1 MNIRLMTFA
10 GLILLWLSGSIGLF
24 TQAAHAHEGMIDI
37 QRHAN
42 DSQSLGHFLHLLQD
56 ESGQLSQAQIA
67 TLDAKGAMHHPKVKV
82 PSLGFQPGATWARFD
97 LRNASSAPQTRWLF
111 FNWSF
116 LQHYNLYLTGADG
129 ETRLMRSGS
138 SVSIEQRPL
147 ASRYVLF
154 PLELRA
160 GETVRAYLQI
170 AGKASHVIDMQI
182 WSPAAF
188 LDHMTWF
195 MTWKYLALGF
205 TLIIMV
211 FSGLVWQLHRRPGL
225 LALIPVHVFIVLI
238 LLGIDGFH
246 VNWMPAGEENW
257 AGLLINFSAM
267 LALFFYTQ
275 FLRSF
280 LNLNLSMPRLDR
292 ALNLSAWLLLIGVGV
307 FFFLRQ
313 NLPTFAATFIMLI
326 LLSLVALYA
335 AWKGGTKER
344 GFLAAW
350 GMLLFGFML
359 RTVQVFGWLP
369 DTSFI
374 GNLPFLG
381 FIASVLLLTSTLMRD
396 IKDTR
401 QSNELNQQ
409 LLIRHQQG
417 EQARLS
423 RAVEERTA
431 ELRQALANVE
441 QASRAKTT
449 FLSSMSHELRT
460 PLHTVLGFSAQAK
473 QKASDEIRPQLE
485 IIERNGRQL
494 LRLIDD
500 LLCFSRDETATLQLQ
515 LEPVR
520 LALFVDHLRQQGNR
534 MAMESGNRFLLECS
548 PSLPGDLAMDEA
560 RLMQVLL
567 NLISNACKYT
577 QQGQVR
583 LQIVAMPDA
592 AMSDAAGEAA
602 QNRWKLQFEVTDNG
616 PGIDPADQERIFQP
630 FVRLLDGAA
639 RPGMGLGLG
648 IARQWVHAMGGELHL
663 DSVPGQGS
671 RFRFT
676 LVLRQTDAH
685 PQAQPE
691 LLDQT
696 SLQDDGSA
704 IPVEEATRQGLQA
717 AFLQEMRDMLQDGRL
732 PALQRKAQLLMP
744 EHPQCAQFLLNI
756 QTLCSQVDLPGL
768 EQLLQQNCRG
778 AS

>member
-1 MNIRLMTFA
+1 MSIRLMTFA
-10 GLILLWLSGSIGLF
+10 GLILLLLSGSVGLF
-24 TQAAHAHEGMIDI
+24 TQVAHAHEGMIDI
-37 QRHAN
+37 QRHAD
-42 DSQSLGHFLHLLQD
+42 DSQSLGQFLHLYQD
-56 ESGQLSQAQIA
+56 HSGQLTQAQIA
-67 TLDAKGAMHHPKVKV
+67 GLDAEEGMQHSTVNV
-82 PSLGFQPGATWARFD
+82 LSLGFQAGATWVRFD
-97 LRNASSAPQTRWLF
+97 LHNASSAAQTRWLLL
-111 FNWSF
+111 NWPF

-138 SVSIEQRPL
+138 NVSIEQRPL
-147 ASRYVLF
+147 ASRYALF
-154 PLELRA
+154 PVELAA

-170 AGKASHVIDMQI
+170 AGKASHVINLQI

-195 MTWKYLALGF
+195 KTWKYLALGF
-205 TLIIMV
+205 TMIILV
-211 FSGLVWQLHRRPGL
+211 FSGLVWQLHRQPGL
-225 LALIPVHVFIVLI
+225 LALIPGHAITVLI
-238 LLGIDGFH
+238 VLGIDGFH
-246 VNWMPAGEENW
+246 VGWIPVSEEIC
-257 AGLLINFSAM
+257 AI
-267 LALFFYTQ
+267 LALFFHAQ
-275 FLRSF
+275 FMRSF
-280 LNLNLSMPRLDR
+280 LNLKLNMPGPDR
-292 ALNLSAWLLLIGVGV
+292 ILNLSAWLLLISVVV

-313 NLPTFAATFIMLI
+313 VPPTLAATLIMLMV
-326 LLSLVALYA
+326 LSLVAVYA
-335 AWKGGTKER
+335 AWKGGAKER

-350 GMLLFGFML
+350 GMLLFGFIL
-359 RTVQVFGWLP
+359 RTAQVFGWLP
-369 DTSFI
+369 DTNFI

-381 FIASVLLLTSTLMRD
+381 FIVSVLLLSSTLMRD

-401 QSNELNQQ
+401 QSNEMNQQ
-409 LLIRHQQG
+409 LLIQHQQG
-417 EQARLS
+417 EQVRLS
-423 RAVEERTA
+423 RAVDERTA

-473 QKASDEIRPQLE
+473 QKASNEIRPQLE

-500 LLCFSRDETATLQLQ
+500 LLYFSRDETATLQLQ

-534 MAMESGNRFLLECS
+534 LALESGNRFQLECS
-548 PSLPGDLAMDEA
+548 PELTQNSNLPGHLAMDEP

-577 QQGQVR
+577 EQGLIR
-583 LQIVAMPDA
+583 LKIDVMP
-592 AMSDAAGEAA
+592 EATDEA
-602 QNRWKLQFEVTDNG
+602 SESWKLQFEVSDTG

-648 IARQWVHAMGGELHL
+648 IARQWVHAMGVELRL
-663 DSVPGQGS
+663 DSAPGQGS
-671 RFRFT
+671 RFSFT
-676 LVLRQTDAH
+676 LVLRQTDAY
-685 PQAQPE
+685 PQDQPD
-691 LLDQT
+691 LLAQT

-704 IPVEEATRQGLQA
+704 IPVEEATHQGLQA
-717 AFLQEMRDMLQDGRL
+717 AYLQEMRDMLRDGRL
-732 PALQRKAQLLMP
+732 PALQRRAQALLP
-744 EHPQCAQFLLNI
+744 ENPQCAQFLVKI

-768 EQLLQQNCRG
+768 EKLLQRHCRE

>member
-1 MNIRLMTFA
+1 MNIRLMTLA
-10 GLILLWLSGSIGLF
+10 GLILLWLSGSFGLF
-24 TQAAHAHEGMIDI
+24 LQAAHAHEGMIDI
-37 QRHAN
+37 QLDAD
-42 DSQSLGHFLHLLQD
+42 DSQSLGHFLHLYQD
-56 ESGQLSQAQIA
+56 HSGQLTQAQIA
-67 TLDAKGAMHHPKVKV
+67 GLDAEGGMQHSMVKV
-82 PSLGFQPGATWARFD
+82 LSLGFQAGATWVRFD
-97 LRNASSAPQTRWLF
+97 LHNASSAAQTRWLLL
-111 FNWSF
+111 NWPF

-138 SVSIEQRPL
+138 SVSSEQRPL
-147 ASRYVLF
+147 ATRYFLF
-154 PLELRA
+154 PLELAA
-160 GETVRAYLQI
+160 GESVRAYLQI
-170 AGKASHVIDMQI
+170 AGKASHVIDLQI

-225 LALIPVHVFIVLI
+225 LALIPGHAFTVLI

-246 VNWMPAGEENW
+246 VNWMPAREENW

-267 LALFFYTQ
+267 LAIFFYTQ

-292 ALNLSAWLLLIGVGV
+292 ALNLSAWFLLIGVGV

-313 NLPTFAATFIMLI
+313 IPPTLAATFIMLI

-350 GMLLFGFML
+350 GMLLFGFTL

-369 DTSFI
+369 DTDFI

-381 FIASVLLLTSTLMRD
+381 FIASVLLLSSTLMRD

-417 EQARLS
+417 EQARLR

-473 QKASDEIRPQLE
+473 QKASDEIRPLLE

-520 LALFVDHLRQQGNR
+520 LASFVDHLRQQGNR
-534 MAMESGNRFLLECS
+534 MAMDSGNRFQLECS
-548 PSLPGDLAMDEA
+548 PTLPGDLAMDEP

-577 QQGQVR
+577 EEGLIR
-583 LQIVAMPDA
+583 LQIDAMPEA
-592 AMSDAAGEAA
+592 TGESSD
-602 QNRWKLQFEVTDNG
+602 RWKLQFEVSDTG

-671 RFRFT
+671 RFSFT
-676 LVLRQTDAH
+676 LVLQQTDAH

-691 LLDQT
+691 LLDQA

-704 IPVEEATRQGLQA
+704 IPVEEATRQGLQV

-756 QTLCSQVDLPGL
+756 QSLCSQVDLPGL
-768 EQLLQQNCRG
+768 EQLLQQNCRA